1 MKPLNRGWARLVR
14 KAHGRFPVEQP
25 GIILPFHF
33 VDLLAEGLL
42 GHKKLSGRLCEV

>member
-1 MKPLNRGWARLVR
+1 MPVHTLSGRR

-25 GIILPFHF
+25 GIILLFHF